1 MAMTVAQIFLSTS
14 TIKHENNWQ
23 SLTTAHLI

>member
-14 TIKHENNWQ
+14 IIKHENNWKFVTITH
-23 SLTTAHLI
+23 LT